1 MSKPMKKTSFT
12 IDCIIV
18 GGVIGFLAFVMLTV
32 LADYSL
38 LQAAFMGGF
47 AFVAAAILLVVT
59 MGKPLP
65 PINQTQPGKA
75 PRAPAPAPTV
85 EPVAAKSADTTPAPV
100 AAAPEPAAPAPAPA
114 PAAEVK
120 TDTLLEGEKELAA
133 RKGEWTY
140 KAGADEA
147 DAAPAA
153 PVKDDKPQVLQAA
166 RGGQADDLKQIKGIG
181 PKLENMLNDM
191 GFFHFDQIAN
201 WTDAELAWVDE
212 NLTGFKGRA
221 SRDAWVSQAKM
232 LAAGHDTEFSKRVE
246 DGDVY

>member
-32 LADYSL
+32 LGDYSL
-38 LQAAFMGGF
+38 LQAAFMGGV

-65 PINQTQPGKA
+65 PINQVQPGQA
-75 PRAPAPAPTV
+75 PRAPLPSV
-85 EPVAAKSADTTPAPV
+85 EPVAAKAADATPAPV
-100 AAAPEPAAPAPAPA
+100 AAEPAAPAPAPA
-114 PAAEVK
+114 PAAAAEVK

-147 DAAPAA
+147 EATPAA

-166 RGGQADDLKQIKGIG
+166 RGGQADDLKQIKGSG
-181 PKLENMLNDM
+181 PKLETMLNDM

-221 SRDAWVSQAKM
+221 SRDGWVAQAKT